1 MPPRSAPTPAPSR
14 CRRALLFAAA
24 IGLGSLLSA
33 GCATVRP
40 TRQDCEQYIQRVSE
54 ILGGTKSELLSAEDN
69 DESRRALDRLVE
81 GCMKNQ
87 SKPAVECAIRAK
99 SQEAYDKCGIRAQ
112 SR

>member
-1 MPPRSAPTPAPSR
+1 MTAARTPLSRGPARSVLLAGVL
-14 CRRALLFAAA
+14 ALA
-24 IGLGSLLSA
+24 GLAGS

-40 TRQDCEQYIQRVSE
+40 TRPDCERYIQRVSE

-87 SKPAVECAIRAK
+87 TKASVDCALNAK
-99 SQEAYDKCGIRAQ
+99 TQEAYDQCGIRAQ
-112 SR
+112 KR